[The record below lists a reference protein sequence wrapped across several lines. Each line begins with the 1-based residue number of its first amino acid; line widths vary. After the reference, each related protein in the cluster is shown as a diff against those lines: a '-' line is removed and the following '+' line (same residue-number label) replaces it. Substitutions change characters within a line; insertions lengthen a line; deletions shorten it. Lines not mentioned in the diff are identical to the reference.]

1 MAKAGQ
7 RNATERSQGLRNEIY
22 RRAHYV
28 EPQGDFIEMVLIR
41 MDAIEDAV
49 RAWERTQRQRAKR
62 RRAKAMARSK

>member
-1 MAKAGQ
+1 MGASQKG
-7 RNATERSQGLRNEIY
+7 RSSEVKQNLRSEIY

-49 RAWERTQRQRAKR
+49 IAWDKVRRRQRERKT
-62 RRAKAMARSK
+62 KEG